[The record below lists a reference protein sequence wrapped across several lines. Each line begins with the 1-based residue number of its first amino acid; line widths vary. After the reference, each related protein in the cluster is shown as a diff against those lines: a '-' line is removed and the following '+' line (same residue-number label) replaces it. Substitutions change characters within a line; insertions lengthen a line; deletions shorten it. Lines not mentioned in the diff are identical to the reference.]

1 MKQKFGRAVMTISNA
16 VNTNINAHFFCS
28 SIWALQHNAISIINA
43 KLNAEKTAKTTS
55 CFLL

>member
-16 VNTNINAHFFCS
+16 VNTNINAHFFFVVS
-28 SIWALQHNAISIINA
+28 VWALQHNAISILNA

-55 CFLL
+55 CF